1 MADKKTRVWLEI
13 GDMMINTDL
22 IACVQ
27 RTGGPGRE
35 KGCVIFLS
43 NGGQIEAN
51 GANYE
56 QIKNLLGFSTDGSA
70 PGDN

>member
-1 MADKKTRVWLEI
+1 MSNKKTRVWLEI

-27 RTGGPGRE
+27 RTSGPGR
-35 KGCVIFLS
+35 KPGCTFFLS
-43 NGGQIEAN
+43 NGGQLDAE

-56 QIKNLLGFSTDGSA
+56 QIKNLLGFATDGEA

>member
-27 RTGGPGRE
+27 LTGGPGQE
-35 KGCVIFLS
+35 PGCTFFLS
-43 NGGQIEAN
+43 NGGQINAG

-56 QIKNLLGFSTDGSA
+56 QIKELLGFAADTTS
-70 PGDN
+70 GDN